1 MMFSFDDTIVAI
13 ASAADPAPRGVIRL
27 SGENL
32 ATVLHAAFP
41 EVRRHLW
48 QREQRPHS
56 LPIAL
61 PIGQG
66 QEVEGRLLV
75 WPGTRSYTRQPS
87 AELHLLGAPVLLQ
100 LGVEAFCRAGARL
113 AKPGEFTL
121 RAFLAGRIDLTQAE
135 AVLGLIDAE
144 SESAFQT
151 ALRQSAGGL
160 AQPFACLREEIVD
173 LLAELEATLDFI
185 DQDIEFIS
193 RQDLVRK
200 LQASARAAERLRGQ
214 IASRRELARPLTVV
228 LAGAPNAGKSSLF
241 NRIAG
246 SDLAIT
252 SPEAGTTRDAL
263 GCRVASH
270 GVVWELFDTAGMEQT
285 AVKDPAGSPYSGI
298 PVRSVSEAELEL
310 AAQSQTLSRIE
321 SADILLWCQPVSEVG
336 AIRTAKWRPDV
347 RQATQIIQVA
357 TKADQAE
364 AGVLPAEWVGTSA
377 KSGWGVDLLLARIAD
392 TAANAGWGAGEVMP
406 VTAVRCAEQVQLM
419 VEALDRAHLAAAE
432 GWGEELVAAELRVA
446 LDNLGQIAGTVYN
459 DEILGRIF
467 SRFCIGK

>member
-1 MMFSFDDTIVAI
+1 
-13 ASAADPAPRGVIRL
+13 
-27 SGENL
+27 
-32 ATVLHAAFP
+32 
-41 EVRRHLW
+41 
-48 QREQRPHS
+48 
-56 LPIAL
+56 
-61 PIGQG
+61 
-66 QEVEGRLLV
+66 
-75 WPGTRSYTRQPS
+75 
-87 AELHLLGAPVLLQ
+87 
-100 LGVEAFCRAGARL
+100 
-113 AKPGEFTL
+113 
-121 RAFLAGRIDLTQAE
+121 
-135 AVLGLIDAE
+135 
-144 SESAFQT
+144 
-151 ALRQSAGGL
+151 
-160 AQPFACLREEIVD
+160 
-173 LLAELEATLDFI
+173 
-185 DQDIEFIS
+185 
-193 RQDLVRK
+193 
-200 LQASARAAERLRGQ
+200 
-214 IASRRELARPLTVV
+214 
-228 LAGAPNAGKSSLF
+228 
-241 NRIAG
+241 
-246 SDLAIT
+246 
-252 SPEAGTTRDAL
+252 
-263 GCRVASH
+263 
-270 GVVWELFDTAGMEQT
+270 MEQT